1 MPASMAENN
10 WLFTTPWY
18 PKSQSRA
25 LVENRE
31 RQVESC
37 KFLTKFGAPMFAR
50 RIRTTQNKFTV
61 VKKNSFSTS
70 PCSWIRKKLFSMAHY
85 GLPSLEWRTCE
96 LLPNVQDGRPPLVL
110 DIPRINVCCSVL
122 PGVGTLRRRPK
133 DPSNDFTF
141 LPSE

>member
-10 WLFTTPWY
+10 WLFTTPCY
-18 PKSQSRA
+18 PKSQSSA

-37 KFLTKFGAPMFAR
+37 KFLPKFDAPMLAGLT
-50 RIRTTQNKFTV
+50 RTSQNKFTI
-61 VKKNSFSTS
+61 VKKNYFSTS
-70 PCSWIRKKLFSMAHY
+70 PCSFIRAKLFSMAHY

-110 DIPRINVCCSVL
+110 DISRINVCCSVL
-122 PGVGTLRRRPK
+122 PGVDTLRRRPK